1 MLGRIDRS
9 DETGNKSIYRRWGIG
24 VFLLP
29 VLLVAFLIGL
39 AITRPNVSAW
49 ISEAEQAEL
58 VGPGQATGAIPEQA
72 APPAR
77 EVRNTIKAY

>member
-1 MLGRIDRS
+1 MHGRFDRS
-9 DETGNKSIYRRWGIG
+9 DETSETSIYRRWGAG

-39 AITRPNVSAW
+39 AITKPNVTAW

-58 VGPGQATGAIPEQA
+58 VSAGQATGAVPEQA
-72 APPAR
+72 TPPAR
-77 EVRNTIKAY
+77 ETRTVKAY